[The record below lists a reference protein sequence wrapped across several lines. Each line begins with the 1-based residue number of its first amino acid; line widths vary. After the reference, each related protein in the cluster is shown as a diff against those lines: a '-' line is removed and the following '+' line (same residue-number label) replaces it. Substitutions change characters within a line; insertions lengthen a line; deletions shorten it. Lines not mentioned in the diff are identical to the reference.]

1 MMIVNNRQELSD
13 KYVGIVNNMKVK
25 DKLQLIL
32 IEIVNYEEHEVQKT
46 L

>member
-1 MMIVNNRQELSD
+1 M
-13 KYVGIVNNMKVK
+13 NNMKVK

-32 IEIVNYEEHEVQKT
+32 IEIVNYKEHGVQKN

>member
-1 MMIVNNRQELSD
+1 M
-13 KYVGIVNNMKVK
+13 GIVNNMKVK

-46 L
+46 LGDILLLP